1 MKTFP
6 ITIGKGP
13 KPVSLDA
20 AEVLGSCVLIQ
31 GARKSGK
38 SYLARVIAE
47 QTIGKMQTIVLDPEG
62 EFATL
67 RETFDILIAG
77 KEGDVPTETRSAK
90 LLARRIAETGVSTVV
105 DFSDLLPDDRQVFVR
120 DFLSVFNTLPKKNQ
134 NRPRLFILDEAHVYA
149 PESGKG
155 TATSTKEVILLL
167 SQGRK
172 RGYGTI
178 LLTQRLSK
186 LRNDAA
192 SECGTILVGKTS
204 PIDTAR
210 AVDLLGV
217 ERKEKDVL
225 KRLRPGEFYGDGSAL
240 SVPEPM
246 RFDVRKALTT
256 HPEPGSRYKLVTP
269 PPRKAIKKILAEF
282 ESLPPPKDVE
292 DAQSLAEAMT
302 RIRELERELRVAQ
315 KPPKAGGSGSKM
327 PKAVTLHTTAVDL
340 GRYVTRKDY
349 ETLEKAAKRREE
361 LLEAQADR
369 LWAASLRQNQTL
381 VQQIDAAIQKYKRD
395 SKDPSV
401 RTRVALPKLP
411 TAQPVE
417 GARHRPASSAAPS
430 SSRKV
435 EDGVARRASSR
446 TSRNGSASGL
456 DRMLQALAQHKR
468 LSKQRWGIVA
478 GLSSTTGT
486 FRNYVSRG
494 KLDGWWRM
502 DGGEWEITEDGV
514 KAAGHF
520 EPLPLGSDL
529 VNYWKRHKSVQTK
542 AGEMLDFIAS
552 RGEEGATKEE
562 VAAEVNISCE
572 TGTFRNYISR
582 IRVLCL
588 ISGKGTDDDRYVAA
602 ESMRA

>member
-120 DFLSVFNTLPKKNQ
+120 DFLNVFNTLPKKNQ

-155 TATSTKEVILLL
+155 TAASTKEVILLL

-282 ESLPPPKDVE
+282 ESLPPPKEVE
-292 DAQSLAEAMT
+292 DAQSLAEAIT

-315 KPPKAGGSGSKM
+315 KAPKAGGSGAKM
-327 PKAVTLHTTAVDL
+327 PKVVTLHTTEVDL
-340 GRYVTRKDY
+340 SRYVTRKDY
-349 ETLEKAAKRREE
+349 EALEKAAKRREE

-369 LWAASLRQNQTL
+369 LWVGSLRQSQAL

-401 RTRVALPKLP
+401 RNRVALPKLP

-446 TSRNGSASGL
+446 NGSASGL
-456 DRMLQALAQHKR
+456 DRMLQVLAQHKM
-468 LSKQRWGIVA
+468 LSKQQWGILA

-494 KLDGWWRM
+494 KLDGWWQSFGDR
-502 DGGEWEITEDGV
+502 WEITEAGV
-514 KAAGHF
+514 KEAGPLL
-520 EPLPLGSDL
+520 PLPLGSDL
-529 VNYWKRHKSVQTK
+529 VDYWKRHKSVPTK
-542 AGEMLDFIAS
+542 AGEMLDFIAGC
-552 RGEEGATKEE
+552 GEEGATKEE
-562 VAAEVNISCE
+562 VAAEVNISHE

-588 ISGKGTDDDRYVAA
+588 ISGKGTDADRYVAA